1 MTNLRRH
8 ASSRISG
15 SRRKSENS
23 IGGFLSHG
31 DPGERKSA
39 TPHSVEIP
47 APVNATASR
56 VESTSDWS
64 LALPSSTEATITSRL
79 PQVWFDHP
87 PLSPGLRPSG
97 MTRTSL
103 RTGPGAWLVAAER
116 TSTICDWFA
125 SERKRSSSPL
135 AGVKKDAPKSSAV
148 VARVK
153 VSASSGRRL
162 RPCRRTRRDGFRRT
176 APGSNDIGTIC
187 PRLRLTYGQAALRA
201 RCANAHDERCAK
213 RTRKALRQLTNDD
226 GGADTRADVRRRP
239 SGRQRDQVR
248 ARMHIP
254 GHTRNRM
261 PARSHTG
268 CPSSSSGA
276 SYSRPSGHWAHP
288 NRPRFDSHC

>member
-97 MTRTSL
+97 MTRT
-103 RTGPGAWLVAAER
+103 
-116 TSTICDWFA
+116 F
-125 SERKRSSSPL
+125 L
-135 AGVKKDAPKSSAV
+135 AH
-148 VARVK
+148 
-153 VSASSGRRL
+153 
-162 RPCRRTRRDGFRRT
+162 RTRRLAGCGGAYFDYLRLVRVGAKTIFVSARRREERRT
-176 APGSNDIGTIC
+176 EEQRCCCKSEGE
-187 PRLRLTYGQAALRA
+187 RQFRQAAAPMQADAQRWLQAHGA
-201 RCANAHDERCAK
+201 RFE
-213 RTRKALRQLTNDD
+213 
-226 GGADTRADVRRRP
+226 
-239 SGRQRDQVR
+239 
-248 ARMHIP
+248 
-254 GHTRNRM
+254 
-261 PARSHTG
+261 
-268 CPSSSSGA
+268 
-276 SYSRPSGHWAHP
+276 
-288 NRPRFDSHC
+288 